1 MQGQKSFFFPHGI
14 LALNF
19 QMLVVVVSSLLSL
32 SCDVRVQKKNAR
44 TSFCLGKEQHESRSD
59 LAEYSVFLARIA
71 SPSFSVVSTFAR
83 DERFSRGR
91 SRAFH
96 RTLKMATKQHN
107 PNASLSRETAPN
119 GMQQHRPQQQQ
130 QQLQQPTA
138 TTTTTAMMNASNSME
153 NSWAQA
159 YSAAMYNQQQQ
170 KGGNVTQ
177 ETPTGLAPPH
187 FHNPH
192 LAASLNNPAFAAHL
206 LMATSALQPQANGLS
221 PDMAAVAA
229 AGMMMGAPPLYPQ
242 QNPQKTTK
250 TLAVGNTGHPQKQG
264 AQIKLANIKTE
275 MNQHPPLT
283 TNNNNNKNNKNNA
296 ITKDRKRSNN
306 SSASLTTTTT
316 TTTTTTP
323 PDATIINNNNKT
335 SRNKTAQATVVSP
348 IATIDTSNKTPTAD
362 DRELKRQRRKQSNRE
377 SARRSR
383 LRKQAETEELGNI
396 LERYATENMKLR
408 EAVEKLASERD
419 IRTEN
424 ESVLA
429 KCIEDAGNKVPDLK
443 QVEKPFVVSSLELF
457 SSNNINNNDGSD
469 TTTNSGG
476 GEGTNNS
483 TDG

>member
-1 MQGQKSFFFPHGI
+1 MAKNLSFFLRHFWLSI
-14 LALNF
+14 F
-19 QMLVVVVSSLLSL
+19 QMLASWSPLCSLCVTSEFKRKTHALLSAWE
-32 SCDVRVQKKNAR
+32 KNS
-44 TSFCLGKEQHESRSD
+44 TESRSD
-59 LAEYSVFLARIA
+59 LAEYSVFLVRIA
-71 SPSFSVVSTFAR
+71 SPSFSVVSSFAR

-91 SRAFH
+91 RRAFH

-242 QNPQKTTK
+242 QNPQKPTK

-283 TNNNNNKNNKNNA
+283 TNNNNKNNKNNA
-296 ITKDRKRSNN
+296 ITKDRKRLNN

>member
-1 MQGQKSFFFPHGI
+1 
-14 LALNF
+14 
-19 QMLVVVVSSLLSL
+19 
-32 SCDVRVQKKNAR
+32 
-44 TSFCLGKEQHESRSD
+44 
-59 LAEYSVFLARIA
+59 
-71 SPSFSVVSTFAR
+71 
-83 DERFSRGR
+83 
-91 SRAFH
+91 
-96 RTLKMATKQHN
+96 MATKQHN

-138 TTTTTAMMNASNSME
+138 TMTTTAMMNASNSME

-159 YSAAMYNQQQQ
+159 M
-170 KGGNVTQ
+170 
-177 ETPTGLAPPH
+177 
-187 FHNPH
+187 
-192 LAASLNNPAFAAHL
+192 
-206 LMATSALQPQANGLS
+206 
-221 PDMAAVAA
+221 
-229 AGMMMGAPPLYPQ
+229 
-242 QNPQKTTK
+242 
-250 TLAVGNTGHPQKQG
+250 
-264 AQIKLANIKTE
+264 
-275 MNQHPPLT
+275 
-283 TNNNNNKNNKNNA
+283 
-296 ITKDRKRSNN
+296 
-306 SSASLTTTTT
+306 
-316 TTTTTTP
+316 
-323 PDATIINNNNKT
+323 
-335 SRNKTAQATVVSP
+335 NKTAQATVVSP

>member
-1 MQGQKSFFFPHGI
+1 
-14 LALNF
+14 
-19 QMLVVVVSSLLSL
+19 
-32 SCDVRVQKKNAR
+32 
-44 TSFCLGKEQHESRSD
+44 
-59 LAEYSVFLARIA
+59 
-71 SPSFSVVSTFAR
+71 
-83 DERFSRGR
+83 
-91 SRAFH
+91 
-96 RTLKMATKQHN
+96 MATKQHN

-159 YSAAMYNQQQQ
+159 YSAAMYNQQQQQQQ

-242 QNPQKTTK
+242 QNPQKPTK
-250 TLAVGNTGHPQKQG
+250 TLAVGNTGHPQLPQKQG
-264 AQIKLANIKTE
+264 AQIKLSNIKTE

-283 TNNNNNKNNKNNA
+283 TNNNNNNNNNNA
-296 ITKDRKRSNN
+296 ITKDRKRLNN

-335 SRNKTAQATVVSP
+335 SSNKTAQATVVSP

-443 QVEKPFVVSSLELF
+443 QVEKPFVVSSLELI

>member
-1 MQGQKSFFFPHGI
+1 
-14 LALNF
+14 
-19 QMLVVVVSSLLSL
+19 
-32 SCDVRVQKKNAR
+32 
-44 TSFCLGKEQHESRSD
+44 
-59 LAEYSVFLARIA
+59 
-71 SPSFSVVSTFAR
+71 
-83 DERFSRGR
+83 
-91 SRAFH
+91 
-96 RTLKMATKQHN
+96 
-107 PNASLSRETAPN
+107 
-119 GMQQHRPQQQQ
+119 
-130 QQLQQPTA
+130 
-138 TTTTTAMMNASNSME
+138 
-153 NSWAQA
+153 
-159 YSAAMYNQQQQ
+159 
-170 KGGNVTQ
+170 
-177 ETPTGLAPPH
+177 
-187 FHNPH
+187 
-192 LAASLNNPAFAAHL
+192 
-206 LMATSALQPQANGLS
+206 
-221 PDMAAVAA
+221 
-229 AGMMMGAPPLYPQ
+229 
-242 QNPQKTTK
+242 
-250 TLAVGNTGHPQKQG
+250 
-264 AQIKLANIKTE
+264 
-275 MNQHPPLT
+275 
-283 TNNNNNKNNKNNA
+283 
-296 ITKDRKRSNN
+296 
-306 SSASLTTTTT
+306 LTTTTT

-419 IRTEN
+419 IRAEN

>member
-1 MQGQKSFFFPHGI
+1 
-14 LALNF
+14 
-19 QMLVVVVSSLLSL
+19 
-32 SCDVRVQKKNAR
+32 
-44 TSFCLGKEQHESRSD
+44 
-59 LAEYSVFLARIA
+59 
-71 SPSFSVVSTFAR
+71 
-83 DERFSRGR
+83 
-91 SRAFH
+91 
-96 RTLKMATKQHN
+96 
-107 PNASLSRETAPN
+107 
-119 GMQQHRPQQQQ
+119 
-130 QQLQQPTA
+130 
-138 TTTTTAMMNASNSME
+138 
-153 NSWAQA
+153 
-159 YSAAMYNQQQQ
+159 
-170 KGGNVTQ
+170 
-177 ETPTGLAPPH
+177 
-187 FHNPH
+187 
-192 LAASLNNPAFAAHL
+192 
-206 LMATSALQPQANGLS
+206 
-221 PDMAAVAA
+221 
-229 AGMMMGAPPLYPQ
+229 
-242 QNPQKTTK
+242 
-250 TLAVGNTGHPQKQG
+250 
-264 AQIKLANIKTE
+264 

-296 ITKDRKRSNN
+296 ITKDRKRLNN

>member
-1 MQGQKSFFFPHGI
+1 M
-14 LALNF
+14 
-19 QMLVVVVSSLLSL
+19 
-32 SCDVRVQKKNAR
+32 
-44 TSFCLGKEQHESRSD
+44 T
-59 LAEYSVFLARIA
+59 
-71 SPSFSVVSTFAR
+71 
-83 DERFSRGR
+83 
-91 SRAFH
+91 
-96 RTLKMATKQHN
+96 
-107 PNASLSRETAPN
+107 
-119 GMQQHRPQQQQ
+119 
-130 QQLQQPTA
+130 
-138 TTTTTAMMNASNSME
+138 
-153 NSWAQA
+153 
-159 YSAAMYNQQQQ
+159 
-170 KGGNVTQ
+170 
-177 ETPTGLAPPH
+177 
-187 FHNPH
+187 
-192 LAASLNNPAFAAHL
+192 
-206 LMATSALQPQANGLS
+206 
-221 PDMAAVAA
+221 
-229 AGMMMGAPPLYPQ
+229 
-242 QNPQKTTK
+242 
-250 TLAVGNTGHPQKQG
+250 QKQG
-264 AQIKLANIKTE
+264 AQIKLSKIKNE
-275 MNQHPPLT
+275 MNQNPPLT
-283 TNNNNNKNNKNNA
+283 NKDNNNNNNNNA
-296 ITKDRKRSNN
+296 ITKDRKRLNN

-335 SRNKTAQATVVSP
+335 SSNKTAQATVVSP
-348 IATIDTSNKTPTAD
+348 IATFDTSNKTPTAD

-443 QVEKPFVVSSLELF
+443 QVEKPFVVSSLELI